1 MTEATAPAAT
11 PAPDPSAGM
20 TEQQVRAAFSAGTTP
35 TTREAATLTADAS
48 HMVARGLL
56 TREAANRDLQAMG
69 LPPLDAAAPVASGEQ
84 AAAVDAAPIEPA
96 AKPTDYKM
104 PALSEPGRQPT
115 KEAMAG
121 DVLMRNALSTAGFAR
136 DVGSSLLAEAA
147 RTHTTFSKLSPD
159 QQAGYA
165 AAERTK
171 LTRLWGDAATPG
183 KLALADRLLN
193 EVEQKHPGTIDL
205 MRRSGALSNAMTVSL
220 IVSRAEQLA
229 VRRR

>member
-1 MTEATAPAAT
+1 MAEAPAPAA
-11 PAPDPSAGM
+11 APDPTVGVSR
-20 TEQQVRAAFSAGTTP
+20 QDQIAAFSAGTTP

-84 AAAVDAAPIEPA
+84 AAADVAPIEPA

-136 DVGSSLLAEAA
+136 DVGSSLLTEAA
-147 RTHTTFSKLSPD
+147 RTHATFSKLSPD

-183 KLALADRLLN
+183 KLQLADRLLN